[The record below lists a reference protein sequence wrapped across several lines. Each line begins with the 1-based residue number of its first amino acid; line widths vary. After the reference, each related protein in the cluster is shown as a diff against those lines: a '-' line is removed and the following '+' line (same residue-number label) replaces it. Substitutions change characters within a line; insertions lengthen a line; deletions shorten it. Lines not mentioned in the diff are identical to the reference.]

1 VSDFYQ
7 KFRSEIAAGGA
18 TEQTQD
24 APSRSARLTGLLLLA
39 LLVWLAVANTWTF
52 VFVLG
57 LLVSV
62 FLHEVGHFATARW
75 TGMKATQFY
84 MGFGPRV
91 WSTTR
96 RGVEWGVRALPLG
109 AFVRIIGMN
118 NLDEVEPVDEPMAYR
133 SKSFPRKLLVITA
146 GSLMHMLIALVLFT
160 GVFATAGREQ
170 STGAAIVKSVD
181 AMLGPAH
188 EIGLQPDD
196 VLVSIGGQPVDDNAS
211 VVAAILSKSI
221 GGQPVD
227 DNASVVAAILSKSPG
242 DSVRVVWERDGEQ
255 GAAAAV
261 LATNPSDP
269 TRPYMGIYADDR
281 GWVRLSPVAAIAG
294 AISRIGG
301 TIVDSVRGVAV
312 ALNPVNSIR
321 HLTGDDA
328 PLETRPTTLVGVSQ
342 VGGDIGD
349 SDGLKGVL
357 VLLALLN
364 VFVGVFNMFPLLP
377 FDGGHAA
384 IAIYERIRSRGGRRH
399 VADISKMVPV
409 ATAVVGMLAFLLLTG
424 LWLDVTRPL

>member
-1 VSDFYQ
+1 MSDFYQ

-18 TEQTQD
+18 TEQSEERPTT
-24 APSRSARLTGLLLLA
+24 AGRTTGLVLLA
-39 LLVWLAVANTWTF
+39 LLVWLAVSSPWTF
-52 VFVLG
+52 VFVAG

-62 FLHEVGHFATARW
+62 FLHEVGHFVTARW

-109 AFVRIIGMN
+109 AFVRIVGMN
-118 NLDEVEPVDEPMAYR
+118 NLDEVDPADEPMAYR

-146 GSLMHMLIALVLFT
+146 GSLMHMVIALVLFT
-160 GVFATAGREQ
+160 AVFATAGREQ
-170 STGAAIVKSVD
+170 ATGIATVQNVD
-181 AMLGPAH
+181 PSLGPAH
-188 EIGLQPDD
+188 EIGLAPDD
-196 VLVSIGGQPVDDNAS
+196 VLVSIGGREVTDRES
-211 VVAAILSKSI
+211 VVAAILA
-221 GGQPVD
+221 
-227 DNASVVAAILSKSPG
+227 NSPG
-242 DSVRVVWERDGEQ
+242 DSVSIVWERDGDRRNSE
-255 GAAAAV
+255 AV
-261 LATNPSDP
+261 LVAHPTNPE
-269 TRPYMGIYADDR
+269 RPYLGIYADDW
-281 GWVRLSPVAAIAG
+281 GWVRLAPVAAVGG
-294 AISRIGG
+294 ALGRIGE
-301 TIVDSVRGVAV
+301 TAVDSVRGVAV

-321 HLTGDDA
+321 HLTSDDA
-328 PLETRPTTLVGVSQ
+328 PIETRPTTLVGVSQ

-349 SDGLKGVL
+349 SDGWKGVL
-357 VLLALLN
+357 LLLAVVN
-364 VFVGVFNMFPLLP
+364 VFVGVFNLFPLLP

-409 ATAVVGMLAFLLLTG
+409 ATAVVGMLALLLLTG

>member
-1 VSDFYQ
+1 MSDFYQ

-24 APSRSARLTGLLLLA
+24 TPSRSARLTGLLLLV

-181 AMLGPAH
+181 ATLGPAH

-196 VLVSIGGQPVDDNAS
+196 VLV
-211 VVAAILSKSI
+211 SI

-261 LATNPSDP
+261 LATNPTDP

-409 ATAVVGMLAFLLLTG
+409 ATVVVGMLAFLLLTG

>member
-160 GVFATAGREQ
+160 GVFAIAGREQ

-181 AMLGPAH
+181 ATLGPAR

-196 VLVSIGGQPVDDNAS
+196 VLV
-211 VVAAILSKSI
+211 SI

>member
-1 VSDFYQ
+1 MSDFYQ

-18 TEQTQD
+18 TEQSEERPT
-24 APSRSARLTGLLLLA
+24 AAGRTTGLVLLA
-39 LLVWLAVANTWTF
+39 LLVWLAVSSPWTF
-52 VFVLG
+52 VFVAG

-109 AFVRIIGMN
+109 AFVRIVGMN
-118 NLDEVEPVDEPMAYR
+118 NLDDVDPADEPMAYR

-146 GSLMHMLIALVLFT
+146 GSLMHMVIALVLFT
-160 GVFATAGREQ
+160 AVFATAGREQ
-170 STGAAIVKSVD
+170 ATGIATVQNVD
-181 AMLGPAH
+181 PSLGPAH
-188 EIGLQPDD
+188 EIGLAPDD
-196 VLVSIGGQPVDDNAS
+196 VLVSIGGREVTDRES
-211 VVAAILSKSI
+211 VVAAILA
-221 GGQPVD
+221 
-227 DNASVVAAILSKSPG
+227 NSPG
-242 DSVRVVWERDGEQ
+242 DSVSIVWERDGDRRNSE
-255 GAAAAV
+255 AV
-261 LATNPSDP
+261 LVAHPTNPE
-269 TRPYMGIYADDR
+269 RPYLGIYADDW
-281 GWVRLSPVAAIAG
+281 GWVRLAPVAAVGG
-294 AISRIGG
+294 ALGRIGE
-301 TIVDSVRGVAV
+301 TAVDSVRGVAV

-321 HLTGDDA
+321 HLTSDDA
-328 PLETRPTTLVGVSQ
+328 PIETRPTTLVGVSQ

-349 SDGLKGVL
+349 SDGWKGVL
-357 VLLALLN
+357 LLLAVVN
-364 VFVGVFNMFPLLP
+364 VFVGVFNLFPLLP

-409 ATAVVGMLAFLLLTG
+409 ATAVVGMLALLLLTG

>member
-160 GVFATAGREQ
+160 GVFAIAGREQ

-181 AMLGPAH
+181 AMLGPAR

-196 VLVSIGGQPVDDNAS
+196 VLV
-211 VVAAILSKSI
+211 SI

>member
-24 APSRSARLTGLLLLA
+24 TPSRSARLTGLLLLV

-181 AMLGPAH
+181 ATLGPAH

-196 VLVSIGGQPVDDNAS
+196 VLV
-211 VVAAILSKSI
+211 SI

-261 LATNPSDP
+261 LATNPTDP

-409 ATAVVGMLAFLLLTG
+409 ATVVVGMLAFLLLTG